1 MVTMG
6 AVPETRGDKSLGDAD
21 ESDDRYSMH
30 NDGEGAGVLL
40 CSLTRMLKFHLSKS
54 SIKVLVPRPWLDKR
68 RVFSTSILFK
78 FPACNDSNL

>member
-30 NDGEGAGVLL
+30 NDGEGGW
-40 CSLTRMLKFHLSKS
+40 CPSLFSDQN
-54 SIKVLVPRPWLDKR
+54 VEVP
-68 RVFSTSILFK
+68 FI
-78 FPACNDSNL
+78 